1 MSSLVNE
8 SPPDD
13 RFETVEL
20 TELEL
25 PDRNIALPVRV
36 GGCEIGFS
44 SNSPDTKSLNYILK

>member
-1 MSSLVNE
+1 MTHRLYE

-13 RFETVEL
+13 KFETVEL

-44 SNSPDTKSLNYILK
+44 SNSPDTKSLNNILK